1 MKKAIIIG
9 ASSGIGRELAKILSQ
24 NQYIVGVMA
33 RRIQLLDELRNE
45 VEGTLFVQKI
55 DVADVESA
63 MDTLEKF
70 IKEMGGAHST

>member
-1 MKKAIIIG
+1 
-9 ASSGIGRELAKILSQ
+9 
-24 NQYIVGVMA
+24 MA

-70 IKEMGGAHST
+70 IKEMGGTHST